1 MPETS
6 APATGLASQ
15 YITRV
20 SGDLESNIKEQ
31 ERVGAEIAVLQE
43 RLATLQHD
51 HGVLLTMQQALGV
64 SAPPA
69 KPETRSETGTSARV
83 VSPRRKKTS
92 TTTGAKPKAGA
103 SAATEPR
110 TGLTAA
116 TKAKTD
122 AAAEAPKPKTNT
134 ATDGAQPK
142 AGRPGVP
149 PVRTAGGKSAS
160 GAPGGKSASR
170 AAAGKSASRAA
181 AGKSASGAPGGKSA
195 SGAAGGAKASQ
206 PTLVELIR
214 RHLAEQKEP
223 RSAAEISAA
232 LGQARPGRAVSPKVV
247 RITLEGLVARGQ
259 AERSKQGRSV
269 FYVATAPRPA
279 AAPEAEAQ
287 PEAADH

>member
-64 SAPPA
+64 STPPA

-92 TTTGAKPKAGA
+92 TTTGAKRKAGA
-103 SAATEPR
+103 SAGTEPR
-110 TGLTAA
+110 TGPTAT
-116 TKAKTD
+116 TKAKPD
-122 AAAEAPKPKTNT
+122 AAAEAAKPKANT
-134 ATDGAQPK
+134 TADGAKPQ
-142 AGRPGVP
+142 AGKPGAP
-149 PVRTAGGKSAS
+149 PVRTAA
-160 GAPGGKSASR
+160 
-170 AAAGKSASRAA
+170 
-181 AGKSASGAPGGKSA
+181 GKSA

-206 PTLVELIR
+206 PTLVELLR

-247 RITLEGLVARGQ
+247 RITLEGLVARSR

-269 FYVATAPRPA
+269 FYVATAPRPT